1 MIIIEMNTKMRN
13 DRTCGL
19 GVLSPIDTSSTT
31 ILTLYYLNQHPGNVD
46 VFTVTDKL
54 NQLDLS
60 LKNFPESTKLDLD
73 VLEDIFK
80 EVI

>member
-13 DRTCGL
+13 DRTYGL
-19 GVLSPIDTSSTT
+19 GVLSPIDTSST
-31 ILTLYYLNQHPGNVD
+31 IVLTLYYLNQYQGNVD
-46 VFTVTDKL
+46 VFTVSDKL

-60 LKNFPESTKLDLD
+60 LKNFPESTKLDLN
-73 VLEDIFK
+73 VLENIFK

>member
-13 DRTCGL
+13 DRTYGL
-19 GVLSPIDTSSTT
+19 SVLSPIDASSTI
-31 ILTLYYLNQHPGNVD
+31 ILTLYYLNQCQGNSD
-46 VFTVTDKL
+46 VFTVTYKL

-60 LKNFPESTKLDLD
+60 LKNSPESTKLDLN
-73 VLEDIFK
+73 VLENIFK